1 MATKTLK
8 TCSVI
13 IFSSSPSFSNGPM
26 PCTADAT
33 ARPDAIT
40 AAGVAP
46 RSRKRQAATMIKG
59 KTRYSRRSD
68 DSNSTYVTT
77 AIPTSSP
84 TSCAPV
90 VKVSAGAVCRGTRLS
105 RNGATSITPIAS
117 PVHHTAHVVQK
128 FDTFTVPDS
137 TSTAVPTVALSVIA
151 TRAASTMMA
160 AASRRRSSS
169 RRKPMRLSSSAAATG
184 ASVLPAAISTAL
196 MGVGPMGRFTANA
209 PAKIPTAIGRPN
221 RRTDQEM
228 LSQWLVSVPSR

>member
-13 IFSSSPSFSNGPM
+13 IFSSSPSFANGPM

-33 ARPDAIT
+33 ASPDAIS

-46 RSRKRQAATMIKG
+46 RRRNRQAATMIKG
-59 KTRYSRRSD
+59 KTRYSRRSG

-84 TSCAPV
+84 TNCAPV
-90 VKVSAGAVCRGTRLS
+90 EKVSAGEADRGTRLS

-128 FDTFTVPDS
+128 FDTLTVPDT
-137 TSTAVPTVALSVIA
+137 TSTDAPTVALSVI
-151 TRAASTMMA
+151 
-160 AASRRRSSS
+160 
-169 RRKPMRLSSSAAATG
+169 
-184 ASVLPAAISTAL
+184 
-196 MGVGPMGRFTANA
+196 
-209 PAKIPTAIGRPN
+209 
-221 RRTDQEM
+221 
-228 LSQWLVSVPSR
+228 